1 MFLVIFFN
9 YSIFPFLRVSS
20 SLEFRPSV
28 WVLLWLERHE
38 GLAAAANFLHLT
50 FKVLSFVVQ
59 VNVKPFM
66 RHKAL
71 PVLFYLLPVNLFQE
85 WLLNCLFKPVEKTK
99 KLFYRFLKQV
109 VNLSCYLYVHKMKI
123 IDTIDWSF

>member
-1 MFLVIFFN
+1 MLSYKLSTKVFI
-9 YSIFPFLRVSS
+9 
-20 SLEFRPSV
+20 SLT
-28 WVLLWLERHE
+28 L
-38 GLAAAANFLHLT
+38 LAAAANFLHLT

-123 IDTIDWSF
+123 IDTIGWSFSFFAFISYSFSISKCNSHFLN